1 MSFQIE
7 MTCQEPN
14 KTRKKRGGG
23 VIPTEILEEEAQ
35 KTDPKSLE
43 RKKNNST
50 QKIVIVHNG
59 TLESSTTLETGRGWR
74 LRLRKN

>member
-1 MSFQIE
+1 M
-7 MTCQEPN
+7 
-14 KTRKKRGGG
+14 
-23 VIPTEILEEEAQ
+23 IPTEILEEAQ